1 MTISGVKNTWR
12 LDNGNE
18 SSGGIAVGFAFAFKF
33 AQETDLRQLSL
44 SFEEGVAICAA
55 KCVGGVEHAQR
66 ITIQA
71 RESWRR
77 GIFLA
82 RNRSIDLLMR
92 LTCQSQIST
101 AVSIS
106 ELDKIK
112 EVALVGV
119 TNGRNAIDRQ
129 TSLLLSAGASRDDSL
144 LDLSDGKKEYLK
156 KIHKL
161 PKNCSDI
168 QLLGFLEEKAALLAL
183 SK

>member
-1 MTISGVKNTWR
+1 MMISGTTNIWN
-12 LDNGNE
+12 LDNRNE
-18 SSGGIAVGFAFAFKF
+18 SSEGIPVGFAFAFEF
-33 AQETDLRQLSL
+33 ARETDLRPLSL
-44 SFEEGVAICAA
+44 SFDEGVAICAA
-55 KCVGGVEHAQR
+55 KCIGGVEHALR
-66 ITIQA
+66 ITRQA
-71 RESWRR
+71 HESWRR

-101 AVSIS
+101 ALSIS
-106 ELDKIK
+106 GLNKIK

-119 TNGRNAIDRQ
+119 ANDRNAIDGQ
-129 TSLLLSAGASRDDSL
+129 SSLLLCAGAPRKDSL
-144 LDLSDGKKEYLK
+144 LNLSEDKKEYLK

-161 PKNCSDI
+161 PMKCSDS